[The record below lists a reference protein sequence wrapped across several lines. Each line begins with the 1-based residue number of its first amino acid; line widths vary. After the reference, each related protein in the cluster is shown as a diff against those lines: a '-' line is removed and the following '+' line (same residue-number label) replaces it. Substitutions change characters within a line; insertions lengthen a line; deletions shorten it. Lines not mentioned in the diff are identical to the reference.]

1 MTLQLIDLSL
11 ESPEE
16 NLALDEALL
25 LEAEAAAA
33 KGRELGYLR
42 FWESSRPFV
51 VLGVSSALKED
62 ADVERCRKDGI
73 PILRRAS
80 GGNC

>member
-33 KGRELGYLR
+33 KAALTPGMI
-42 FWESSRPFV
+42 SKSTPSRSRMRICSRIAP
-51 VLGVSSALKED
+51 
-62 ADVERCRKDGI
+62 
-73 PILRRAS
+73 
-80 GGNC
+80 

>member
-33 KGRELGYLR
+33 
-42 FWESSRPFV
+42 
-51 VLGVSSALKED
+51 D
-62 ADVERCRKDGI
+62 ADAT
-73 PILRRAS
+73 PRR
-80 GGNC
+80 GH